1 MYTVNG
7 EIPAEQLHASVQR
20 LRRDPPH
27 PGSLIR
33 DFCLDGNKAADTAA
47 RLLEV
52 DEAEFE
58 QVLSG
63 RRGISID
70 LALRMEAAG
79 WSTADLWMSLQTDYD
94 LNQAR
99 LHRDRADSE
108 SATVQAAHPKTL
120 EGVALK

>member
-20 LRRDPPH
+20 LQRDPPH

-33 DFCLDGNKAADTAA
+33 NYCLDGNIAADMAA
-47 RLLEV
+47 RLLGV
-52 DEAEFE
+52 DKAEFE

-99 LHRDRADSE
+99 LGRTKQAD
-108 SATVQAAHPKTL
+108 
-120 EGVALK
+120 

>member
-7 EIPAEQLHASVQR
+7 EVPAKQLHASLQR

-33 DFCLDGNKAADTAA
+33 DFCLDGNVAADTAA
-47 RLLEV
+47 RLLGV

-63 RRGISID
+63 CRSISIE
-70 LALRMEAAG
+70 LALSMEAAG

-99 LHRDRADSE
+99 LRRAK
-108 SATVQAAHPKTL
+108 QAD
-120 EGVALK
+120 